1 MLNKLWH
8 YGFWGSA
15 LDWIKSYLSNRAQY
29 VTYNGVNSNS
39 VKITYGGP
47 PGSILGP
54 LLFLLYV
61 NDIANVSKIV
71 NPILYADDTNIF
83 LDGDDVNSIVEC
95 MNVELAKF
103 MNWMNVSKLSVNVQK
118 TH

>member
-1 MLNKLWH
+1 MTH
-8 YGFWGSA
+8 
-15 LDWIKSYLSNRAQY
+15 
-29 VTYNGVNSNS
+29 NGVNSNS
-39 VKITYGGP
+39 GKIICGVP
-47 PGSILGP
+47 QGSILGP

-83 LDGDDVNSIVEC
+83 LDSDDISSMIEC